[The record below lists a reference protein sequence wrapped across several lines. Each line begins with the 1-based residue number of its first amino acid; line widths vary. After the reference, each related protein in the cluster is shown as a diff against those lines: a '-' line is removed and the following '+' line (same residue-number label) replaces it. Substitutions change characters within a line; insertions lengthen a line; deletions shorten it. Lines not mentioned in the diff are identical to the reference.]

1 MPRYSY
7 RCSACRQTSTVQ
19 HLSSESIADC
29 SDCKEVGTMVKLLSR
44 FSTAPKKALHKKV
57 GQVTEEFIADA
68 REDLKQ
74 QQKDVGKNT

>member
-7 RCSACRQTSTVQ
+7 RCTVCEQTSTVQ
-19 HLSSESIADC
+19 HLSSETLSDC
-29 SDCKEVGTMVKLLSR
+29 SDCKEEGTMVKLLNR
-44 FSTAPKKALHKKV
+44 FTTAPKKNLRKKV

-74 QQKDVGKNT
+74 QKKTQEEKP

>member
-7 RCSACRQTSTVQ
+7 RCNACQQVSTVH
-19 HLSSESIADC
+19 HLSSETLSDC
-29 SDCKEVGTMVKLLSR
+29 SDCDEIGTMVKLLNR
-44 FSTAPKKALHKKV
+44 FSTAPKKNLRKKV

-74 QQKDVGKNT
+74 QKQIQKEKL